1 MRNRLLFFVTAITA
15 IGSVVVS
22 CENPQVEEP
31 TGKNVTI
38 YATLENGRQWNAG
51 DELVI
56 NGATFTASEGG
67 SSTIKIDNVAEA
79 ENYYA
84 AYDFGSG
91 SIEGTTLAL
100 ELPAMQGVNLSKMQP
115 MVASANTPNLVFK
128 NVMGELVLN
137 IEGNGTIKKATVSSL
152 DAALAGEGTIDLNF
166 AGSPKLKLSDSGSRS
181 VTYDAGE
188 GVALPAEIAV
198 ALPAATYSGFVVTL
212 YGADDEIMSG
222 VEISATEILR
232 GETTEVN
239 IAYEPDAVPPT
250 YVTATMEADAFGAAH
265 AWNSSSVL
273 YVNGTPVQVADAEKG
288 EFGPAATA
296 ELYIASTSS
305 TSVNGVSG
313 TTMRVSLPTT
323 QGVNAQYA
331 AINPAVA
338 KSTTNNLE
346 FSYLAG
352 VITIDVQGEH
362 NLRKATLSGKNNRR
376 LSGSGVVDMSTDTPR
391 FSLGNDASKDVI
403 FDCGTA
409 GASLVGGLTLRFV
422 VPAAEYTEGLTLTFE
437 ATTGQTYSIEL
448 DGCTVERNTVCKYES
463 ITWESHQNDGNDLSK
478 LGYAN
483 CYMIHD
489 AGEYSFKTRLV
500 DNTPVNGIAKV
511 DWLWVSAVEGESGN
525 ALISDINYADGLVTF
540 TATGKEGNALL
551 AAFDASGAIIWS
563 WHIWITDMPAV
574 IDFQNNAIPQSGGQ
588 TDGYYCMDRNLGATS
603 ANRADGYET
612 FGLYYQWGRKDPF
625 IGDKAEE
632 RARDTQNGG
641 WMNVVEPFEN
651 SSLLTVCNPAYA
663 EAKWT
668 MANTTTE
675 NGSIAYATAHPMTFL
690 NGDPNASKADWVK
703 KDNFDSS
710 EWSNIIYDA
719 DKSLWRPFQKS
730 NYDPCPVGYQVPRKA
745 MWVSLVST
753 SCVFTQYEGFEY
765 SAADGQS
772 VWFPLAGYRSA
783 HPSDGGAIMSVQN
796 DTGYIKIWSSE
807 LEVAETAYCFT
818 FNDPYY
824 NAGAGSAW
832 ANGYNVRCVRAY

>member
-1 MRNRLLFFVTAITA
+1 MIAAMYGVL
-15 IGSVVVS
+15 S
-22 CENPQVEEP
+22 CEKEPVQEP
-31 TGKNVTI
+31 TGKVVTI
-38 YATLENGRQWNAG
+38 YATLENGRMWNAG

-67 SSTIKIDNVAEA
+67 SSTIKIENVAEA

-91 SIEGTTLAL
+91 SIEGTTLGL
-100 ELPAMQGVNLSKMQP
+100 ELPATQGANLSKMQP

-137 IEGNGTIKKATVSSL
+137 IEGNGTIKKAVVSST
-152 DAALAGEGTIDLNF
+152 DTALAGEGSIDLNF
-166 AGSPKLKLSDSGSRS
+166 AGSPKLQLLDSGSRS

-198 ALPAATYSGFVVTL
+198 SLPAATYSCFVVTL

-222 VEISATEILR
+222 VEISATEIRR
-232 GETTEVN
+232 GEISEVN
-239 IAYEPDAVPPT
+239 IAYEPDTVPPT
-250 YVTATMEADAFGAAH
+250 YVTATMEADAFGNSH
-265 AWNSSSVL
+265 AWSASSVL
-273 YVNGTPVQVADAEKG
+273 YINGTPAQVADAEKG
-288 EFGPAATA
+288 EFGPVTSA

-323 QGVNAQYA
+323 QAMNAQYA
-331 AINPAVA
+331 TINPAVA
-338 KSTTNNLE
+338 KSATNNLE

-352 VITIDVQGEH
+352 VITIDVKGEH
-362 NLRKATLSGKNNRR
+362 NLRKAALSGMNNRR
-376 LSGSGVVDMSTDTPR
+376 LTGSGVVDMSTETPR
-391 FSLGNDASKDVI
+391 FSLGNDASKDAI
-403 FDCGTA
+403 FDCGTS
-409 GASLVGGLTLRFV
+409 GASLVDGLTLRFV
-422 VPAAEYTEGLTLTFE
+422 VPAAEYTEGLTLTLE

-448 DGCTVERNTVCKYES
+448 EGCKVDRNAVYEYEA
-463 ITWESHQNDGNDLSK
+463 IEWESHQNDGNDLSK

-489 AGEYSFKTRLV
+489 AGDYSFKTRKV
-500 DNTPVNGIAKV
+500 DNSSISGIAKV
-511 DWLWVSAVEGESGN
+511 DWLWASAVEGQSGN
-525 ALISDINYADGLVTF
+525 ALISDIKYADGLVTF
-540 TATGKEGNALL
+540 TATGNEGNALL
-551 AAFDASGAIIWS
+551 AAFDEAGAILWS

-603 ANRADGYET
+603 ADRADGYQT

-625 IGDKAEE
+625 IGDKSEE
-632 RARDTQNGG
+632 RQRDTQNGG

-651 SSLLTVCNPAYA
+651 SSTLTVCNPAYA

-668 MANTTTE
+668 MANTTVE

-690 NGDPNASKADWVK
+690 NGDPNAGKADWVK
-703 KDNFDSS
+703 KDNFESS

-753 SCVFTQYEGFEY
+753 NCVFTQYEGFEHT
-765 SAADGQS
+765 AADGQS

-783 HPSDGGAIMSVQN
+783 HPSDAGALMSVQN
-796 DTGYIKIWSSE
+796 DTGFIKIWSSE

-832 ANGYNVRCVRAY
+832 ANGYNVRCVKAY

>member
-1 MRNRLLFFVTAITA
+1 MRNRFLFFVAAITA
-15 IGSVVVS
+15 IGGMVVS

-67 SSTIKIDNVAEA
+67 SSTIKIENVAEA

-91 SIEGTTLAL
+91 SIEDTTLAL
-100 ELPAMQGVNLSKMQP
+100 ELPATQGASLHAMQP

-137 IEGNGTIKKATVSSL
+137 IEGNGTIKKTTVSSL
-152 DAALAGEGTIDLNF
+152 DVALAGEGTIDLNF
-166 AGSPKLKLSDSGSRS
+166 AGSPKLKLSDSGSRT

-222 VEISATEILR
+222 VEISAAEIRR
-232 GETTEVN
+232 GEATEVN
-239 IAYEPDAVPPT
+239 IAYEPDSVPPT

-265 AWNSSSVL
+265 AWNASSVL

-288 EFGPAATA
+288 EFGPVATA

-352 VITIDVQGEH
+352 VVTIDVQGEH

-403 FDCGTA
+403 FDCGTS
-409 GASLVGGLTLRFV
+409 GASLVEGLTLRFV
-422 VPAAEYTEGLTLTFE
+422 VPAAEYAEGLTLTLE

-448 DGCTVERNTVCKYES
+448 EGCTVERNAVCEYEA
-463 ITWESHQNDGNDLSK
+463 IVWESHQNDGNDLSK

-483 CYMIHD
+483 CYMIHG
-489 AGEYSFKTRLV
+489 AGDYSFKTRLV

-511 DWLWVSAVEGESGN
+511 DWLWASAVEGESGN

-551 AAFDASGAIIWS
+551 AAFDEAGAILWS

-625 IGDKAEE
+625 IGDKSEE
-632 RARDTQNGG
+632 RQRDTQNGG
-641 WMNVVEPFEN
+641 WMNVTKPFGN
-651 SSLLTVCNPAYA
+651 SSALTVCNPAYTEA
-663 EAKWT
+663 EWA
-668 MANTTTE
+668 MVNTTTE

-690 NGDPNASKADWVK
+690 NGDPNAGKADWVK
-703 KDNFDSS
+703 KDNFESS

-719 DKSLWRPFQKS
+719 DRSLWRPFQKS

-783 HPSDGGAIMSVQN
+783 HPSDGGALMSVQN
-796 DTGYIKIWSSE
+796 DTGFIKIWSSE

>member
-1 MRNRLLFFVTAITA
+1 MRNRLLFFVAAITA

-67 SSTIKIDNVAEA
+67 SSTIKVDNVAEA

-84 AYDFGSG
+84 TYDFGSG

-100 ELPAMQGVNLSKMQP
+100 ELPAMQGTNLSKMQP

-137 IEGNGTIKKATVSSL
+137 IEGKAPLRRLTVSSL

-198 ALPAATYSGFVVTL
+198 ALPLCHILWLCRNAL
-212 YGADDEIMSG
+212 WRRRRIMSG

-232 GETTEVN
+232 GETTEVS

-250 YVTATMEADAFGAAH
+250 YVTATMEADAFGAAY

-273 YVNGTPVQVADAEKG
+273 YVNGTPVQVADAVKG
-288 EFGPAATA
+288 EFGPVATA

-362 NLRKATLSGKNNRR
+362 NLRKAILSGKNNRR

-422 VPAAEYTEGLTLTFE
+422 VPLCGVYRGS
-437 ATTGQTYSIEL
+437 YS
-448 DGCTVERNTVCKYES
+448 
-463 ITWESHQNDGNDLSK
+463 
-478 LGYAN
+478 YA
-483 CYMIHD
+483 
-489 AGEYSFKTRLV
+489 
-500 DNTPVNGIAKV
+500 
-511 DWLWVSAVEGESGN
+511 
-525 ALISDINYADGLVTF
+525 
-540 TATGKEGNALL
+540 
-551 AAFDASGAIIWS
+551 
-563 WHIWITDMPAV
+563 
-574 IDFQNNAIPQSGGQ
+574 
-588 TDGYYCMDRNLGATS
+588 
-603 ANRADGYET
+603 
-612 FGLYYQWGRKDPF
+612 
-625 IGDKAEE
+625 
-632 RARDTQNGG
+632 
-641 WMNVVEPFEN
+641 
-651 SSLLTVCNPAYA
+651 
-663 EAKWT
+663 
-668 MANTTTE
+668 
-675 NGSIAYATAHPMTFL
+675 
-690 NGDPNASKADWVK
+690 
-703 KDNFDSS
+703 
-710 EWSNIIYDA
+710 
-719 DKSLWRPFQKS
+719 
-730 NYDPCPVGYQVPRKA
+730 
-745 MWVSLVST
+745 
-753 SCVFTQYEGFEY
+753 
-765 SAADGQS
+765 
-772 VWFPLAGYRSA
+772 
-783 HPSDGGAIMSVQN
+783 
-796 DTGYIKIWSSE
+796 
-807 LEVAETAYCFT
+807 
-818 FNDPYY
+818 
-824 NAGAGSAW
+824 
-832 ANGYNVRCVRAY
+832 